1 MVDDTHCTGGRER
14 GRREGKEG
22 EAVEGRGRG
31 KQEENEGKRKWGG
44 NK

>member
-31 KQEENEGKRKWGG
+31 KQEKKWREKEVGWQ
-44 NK
+44 